1 MSLVCF
7 LKVLLVLWTIK
18 QGCINSSRQLPV
30 TSFTKRK
37 QNPLPGRTETDPS
50 QSTSPPAGISHAESE
65 SLALVTSRNG
75 NQNRSKDLVRR
86 AAARRVNQVRR
97 GESSER
103 ACRASDLSRL
113 ACDKLAPSTATTVTN
128 THTLT
133 YFWSQCIANLT
144 CTKVLLTTDDMQER
158 VVLSSWSVPHD
169 LYSVNFS
176 SLLKD
181 KLPTTYFESK
191 SWAKTLT
198 AYSGWLWIYHDRRL
212 YGSEE
217 KQRCWLA
224 FEMVKVL
231 CIGYLILSI
240 RKVHF
245 PIFSTT

>member
-1 MSLVCF
+1 MVDYEKVVLHKNLHYFRNELWNIIKLVNLNIKRACSSVFCCF
-7 LKVLLVLWTIK
+7 LRVLVLWTIK

-113 ACDKLAPSTATTVTN
+113 ACDKLTPSTATTVTN
-128 THTLT
+128 THTHILLEPVHW
-133 YFWSQCIANLT
+133 YQGLVGNRRHARASRAIKLE
-144 CTKVLLTTDDMQER
+144 CT
-158 VVLSSWSVPHD
+158 SWPIFREFF
-169 LYSVNFS
+169 FS
-176 SLLKD
+176 S
-181 KLPTTYFESK
+181 
-191 SWAKTLT
+191 
-198 AYSGWLWIYHDRRL
+198 
-212 YGSEE
+212 
-217 KQRCWLA
+217 
-224 FEMVKVL
+224 
-231 CIGYLILSI
+231 
-240 RKVHF
+240 
-245 PIFSTT
+245 